1 MSGMPRIAA
10 GRRLRGVAKVVLL
23 ALLQAAAAA
32 VAAIATRAVFS
43 AFSEAGGEVP
53 VGALWAIALSGCGI
67 ALFRWLGG
75 IVAERLGH
83 EYAAALRLRLFRHIA
98 RLPARDHARRRIGG
112 MSLRFVGDLSAVR
125 LWVSQGLSRLL
136 AALIV
141 IPLII
146 AVLYFIQPIFAVL
159 LGLPLLAGLLVMAG
173 AGGSLLACHRRL
185 RSLRASL
192 AADVAER
199 LPLAPQLRL
208 LGRLDTESEVIAR
221 RSRLLT
227 DAGVARQ
234 RRALL
239 LRVLPDVVG
248 GVAAAL
254 ILFECL
260 ALDLPAADAAA
271 GLAGLGLVLQPLR
284 DLASCWDRY
293 CAWYTARKRCEALLA
308 ERRLPGQ
315 RTSAERPGAAAV
327 VRIVQRRTGVVH
339 EFRIAAGEVVAL
351 SGGAGVGKST
361 LLRQIAGIERPR
373 SGRIE
378 VDGMSAVRNAGAGV
392 ALVGSDAPI
401 LSGSL
406 RRVLTMGVSAR
417 PPDAEVIEV
426 ARGFGLGGLLARA
439 GGLDQRIADAG
450 RNLSV
455 GERRRILLVRAVLSS
470 PRLLLLDKP
479 EQDLGAEAGQLLEE
493 LIERL
498 AGVTTL
504 VVTAEPM
511 LLRRAEKNWLI
522 TRRGRIQ
529 EVGEGLSECSVE
541 PV

>member
-43 AFSEAGGEVP
+43 SFSVAGGEVP

-98 RLPARDHARRRIGG
+98 RLPAREHARRRVGG

-146 AVLYFIQPIFAVL
+146 AVLYFIQPTFAVL
-159 LGLPLLAGLLVMAG
+159 LGLPVAAALLVMAI
-173 AGGSLLACHRRL
+173 AGGSLLGRHRRL
-185 RSLRASL
+185 RRLRASL
-192 AADVAER
+192 ASDVAER

-221 RSRLLT
+221 RSRSLT

-248 GVAAAL
+248 GVVAAL
-254 ILFECL
+254 ILFECM
-260 ALDLPAADAAA
+260 ALNLPAADAAA

-293 CAWYTARKRCEALLA
+293 CAWHTARKRCEALLA
-308 ERRLPGQ
+308 ERRLPAQ
-315 RTSAERPGAAAV
+315 RTLAERPGTAAA
-327 VRIVQRRTGVVH
+327 VRIVQRRAGQEH

-351 SGGAGVGKST
+351 SGEAGVGKST

-373 SGRIE
+373 RGRIE
-378 VDGMSAVRNAGAGV
+378 IDGTSAVRNAGSGV
-392 ALVGSDAPI
+392 VLVGADAPI

-406 RRVLTMGVSAR
+406 RRVLTLGAGAR
-417 PPDAEVIEV
+417 PQDAEVVEV
-426 ARGFGLGGLLARA
+426 ARDFGLDDVLARA

-450 RNLSV
+450 RNLSA
-455 GERRRILLVRAVLSS
+455 GERRRILLARTVLSAPRLVLLDEPERDLGSEAVPLLLRLLERLQGTTVVMVTGESAVLQ
-470 PRLLLLDKP
+470 R
-479 EQDLGAEAGQLLEE
+479 AG
-493 LIERL
+493 RCW
-498 AGVTTL
+498 GV
-504 VVTAEPM
+504 
-511 LLRRAEKNWLI
+511 RRN
-522 TRRGRIQ
+522 GRIAAAQ
-529 EVGEGLSECSVE
+529 QSSDER
-541 PV
+541 PAQAA